1 MAFPL
6 DPNAPGGPGRSEY
19 VSSTH
24 AGAGAPPDAQTE
36 DAEVTVRLA
45 APDGH
50 EPVVVAEV
58 DGQPVATL
66 GLRDGEVATDP
77 AYRTGNILA
86 LLHLRR
92 LEARM
97 IMAVFGA

>member
-6 DPNAPGGPGRSEY
+6 DPNAPGGPDRSEY
-19 VSSTH
+19 VSRNH
-24 AGAGAPPDAQTE
+24 AAAGAPPDAQTDE
-36 DAEVTVRLA
+36 AEVTVRLA
-45 APDGH
+45 APNGR

-66 GLRDGEVATDP
+66 GLRNAEVAADP
-77 AYRTGNILA
+77 AYLTGNILA

>member
-1 MAFPL
+1 MSFPL
-6 DPNAPGGPGRSEY
+6 DPNAPGGPRRSEY
-19 VSSTH
+19 VSRSH
-24 AGAGAPPDAQTE
+24 AGAPPDAQTD
-36 DAEVTVRLA
+36 DAEVMVRLA
-45 APDGH
+45 APEGR

-58 DGQPVATL
+58 DGQPVATV
-66 GLRDGEVATDP
+66 GLRDGEVVADP

-92 LEARM
+92 LETRM